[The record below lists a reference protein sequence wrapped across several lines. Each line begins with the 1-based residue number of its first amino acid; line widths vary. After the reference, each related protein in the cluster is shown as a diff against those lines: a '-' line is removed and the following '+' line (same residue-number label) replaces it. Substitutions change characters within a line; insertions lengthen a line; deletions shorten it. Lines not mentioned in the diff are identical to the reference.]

1 MAVPLDK
8 PPFVVRSTKLVE
20 REAQLLDRAE
30 ALHPQQLLLQRSN
43 EPFGDSVPLRRAHE
57 GRIRLDPEEVDLVLE
72 VVGDVAA
79 VVVAQL
85 QAERDLMIVAPEVLP
100 HSLAG
105 RLERLEARGRS
116 RRVDTDAFGVAVI

>member
-57 GRIRLDPEEVDLVLE
+57 GRTRLDPEEVDLVLE
-72 VVGDVAA
+72 VVGDVLAA

-100 HSLAG
+100 HSPAD
-105 RLERLEARGRS
+105 RLKRPQ
-116 RRVDTDAFGVAVI
+116 